1 VVSAASSAGEELL
14 ATLGRAEAA
23 MSGGDKASANQAM
36 TAAADLCRRLQAEG
50 RTLPDGEL
58 AAVRELFARCGRELA
73 RLEHELNLEGFRGDN
88 HRRGIN
94 SYRAAMRR

>member
-1 VVSAASSAGEELL
+1 MSAAPSPGEQLL

-23 MSGGDKASANQAM
+23 LSSGDKTVANEAM

-50 RTLPDGEL
+50 RTLPAGEL
-58 AAVRELFARCGRELA
+58 ASVRALFARCGVELS

-88 HRRGIN
+88 HRRGIS